1 MRYYRQEQN
10 NSKVVGDITIS
21 MLLVAFVVLKL
32 CGVIDWSWWWVLS
45 PLWIPLGFVI
55 LVLLVLGIA
64 KLALKIMDKKA
75 ERRRKSN
82 AAL

>member
-10 NSKVVGDITIS
+10 NSKVVGDITLS
-21 MLLVAFVVLKL
+21 LLLVAFVVLKL